1 MSSVRKIL
9 LCVLLALPFCATA
22 QEKHGGIIDMKGS
35 FLRQLQKRD
44 SVLVADQ
51 LQYGFK
57 LDNVEEGTGFSLPDL
72 SKVFTDSLGIDLIAP
87 WVIDTLKVTKAKK
100 SASRHFDIEGF
111 VVIAPFEGANYT
123 LPRIAIL
130 RAVKSGAVD
139 TLLFDEQKLEVRTMP
154 VDTTTYKPH
163 DIKGQI
169 RYPLTFKELL
179 PYIAAFYALAILTI
193 LVVCLVKM
201 RRKKESGDVYREPAH
216 VVALRKLDHFR
227 GDKYW
232 APEKQKAFYSGITD
246 ALREYIVARYGVE
259 AMEMTTAEIFSG
271 LKGSDVPKELFDETE
286 SLFKRADYV
295 KFAKYVADNQE
306 NAEVLPTAVRFVTYT
321 YQKQLD
327 EEKAKAD
334 AAKAKADA
342 QTLNKESSPKREEDD
357 SAYMPK

>member
-139 TLLFDEQKLEVRTMP
+139 TLLFDEQKLEVRSLSDVGSTSTFWNLLSNAPSFSMLFLYSSMVVAPIHCMVPLARAGFMMLAASMLPGVLPAPIMVCISSMNTMMSGFCSSSRSKVLILSSNCP
-154 VDTTTYKPH
+154 RYFVPATMAVMSRLTT
-163 DIKGQI
+163 
-169 RYPLTFKELL
+169 LL
-179 PYIAAFYALAILTI
+179 PKSI
-193 LVVCLVKM
+193 
-201 RRKKESGDVYREPAH
+201 G
-216 VVALRKLDHFR
+216 
-227 GDKYW
+227 
-232 APEKQKAFYSGITD
+232 
-246 ALREYIVARYGVE
+246 
-259 AMEMTTAEIFSG
+259 
-271 LKGSDVPKELFDETE
+271 
-286 SLFKRADYV
+286 
-295 KFAKYVADNQE
+295 
-306 NAEVLPTAVRFVTYT
+306 EVR
-321 YQKQLD
+321 
-327 EEKAKAD
+327 
-334 AAKAKADA
+334 
-342 QTLNKESSPKREEDD
+342 
-357 SAYMPK
+357 